1 MNTPT
6 RIAVYVGSLAVAFAA
21 ATGIG
26 YAVGPLGDDDS
37 SGGGHDGH
45 GEVATAPLAPA
56 PSTPAPAAVEARIPP
71 GLQST
76 QGGWTLN
83 LLTPTA
89 EAGRAA
95 ELRLV
100 IAGAD
105 GAPLRSY
112 ATQHEK
118 ELHLIVVRRDL
129 TGYQHLH
136 PTRAADGVWSVP
148 FTAAQGG
155 SYKVFADFK
164 PAGAESGFTL
174 ASDLA
179 VAGAQTLAVPPGDA
193 RTVVVDGYTVSLTGS
208 PRAGTSERLSFAISR
223 DGRPVDDVEPYLGA
237 RGHMVALRGGDLA
250 YLHVHPDG
258 GGGDTVAF
266 GVETPTSGTYRLFFE
281 FKREGVV
288 HLARFEVTATG
299 APAVPVATEP
309 ASEPT
314 GGHGH

>member
-6 RIAVYVGSLAVAFAA
+6 RIAVYVGSLAVAFGA

-26 YAVGPLGDDDS
+26 YAVGPLGDDEP
-37 SGGGHDGH
+37 SGGGHGGH
-45 GEVATAPLAPA
+45 DKVATAPPASPA
-56 PSTPAPAAVEARIPP
+56 PEAAEAGIPP
-71 GLQST
+71 GLQAT

-89 EAGRAA
+89 EAGRGA

-100 IAGAD
+100 IVGAD
-105 GAPLRSY
+105 GAPLHSY

-129 TGYQHLH
+129 TDYRHLH

-164 PAGAESGFTL
+164 PTGAASGFTL

-179 VAGAQTLAVPPGDA
+179 VAGAQTPAVPPGDG
-193 RTVVVDGYTVSLTGS
+193 RTVAVDGYTVTLTGS
-208 PRAGTSERLSFAISR
+208 PRPGASERLSFAISR

-258 GGGDTVAF
+258 GAGDTVAF

-288 HLARFEVTATG
+288 HLAQFEVTTSG
-299 APAVPVATEP
+299 APAAPTPTASPSATEP
-309 ASEPT
+309 A